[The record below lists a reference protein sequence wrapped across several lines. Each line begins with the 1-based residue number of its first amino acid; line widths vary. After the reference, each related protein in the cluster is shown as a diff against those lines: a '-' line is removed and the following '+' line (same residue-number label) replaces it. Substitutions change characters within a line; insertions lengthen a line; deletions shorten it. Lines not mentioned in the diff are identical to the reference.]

1 MSKSVLPK
9 RQTGIDQSVHAVVR
23 TLLQRFPNVVAFYR
37 YLREGYPIFAQPKP
51 TPLGF
56 RLTGDA
62 RMENGS
68 YEKMEVG
75 IVEKC
80 LANVDVFINIG
91 ANIGYYCC
99 LALARNKPTVA
110 FEPLDANLK
119 LLYKNI
125 AANGWQDQIEI
136 FPLALGNKTGLM
148 ELFGGHTG
156 ASLIEGWAGTP
167 EHHHRLVPISTL
179 DTVLGDR
186 FQGKRCLLLVDIE
199 GAEYAMLQGAS
210 RLLVQS
216 PKPLWM
222 IEIQGADH
230 QPSSIEFNPHFQ
242 KTFQIFW
249 ANGYDCWT
257 VEPAPRLITADEI
270 ESIWATRK
278 NTLTVHNFLFVEHGT
293 TPPHA

>member
-1 MSKSVLPK
+1 MKNLSLTKWYA
-9 RQTGIDQSVHAVVR
+9 GIGRAALSAARPV
-23 TLLQRFPNVVAFYR
+23 TQRFPQAVAFYR
-37 YLREGYPIFAQPKP
+37 YLREGYPLFAQPKP

-56 RLTGDA
+56 RLAGDA
-62 RMENGS
+62 RMESGS

-125 AANGWQDQIEI
+125 AANGWQEQIEI
-136 FPLALGNKTGLM
+136 FPLALSNRSGLL

-167 EHHHRLVPISTL
+167 EHHRRLVPLSTL
-179 DTVLGDR
+179 DIVLGER
-186 FQGKRCLLLVDIE
+186 FHARRCFVLVDIE

-210 RLLVQS
+210 RFLAQS

-230 QPSSIEFNPHFQ
+230 QPSAVGFNPHFLE
-242 KTFQIFW
+242 TFQRFW
-249 ANGYDCWT
+249 DNGYDGWT
-257 VEPAPRLITADEI
+257 VESIPRLVTKDEI
-270 ESIWATRK
+270 ESIGATRQ
-278 NTLTVHNFLFVEHGT
+278 NTLTVHNFLFVESN
-293 TPPHA
+293 TPPPHI

>member
-1 MSKSVLPK
+1 MKNVSRTEWQASIA
-9 RQTGIDQSVHAVVR
+9 RTARAVAR
-23 TLLQRFPNVVAFYR
+23 PAAQRFPQAVAFYR

-56 RLTGDA
+56 RLAGDA
-62 RMENGS
+62 RMESGS
-68 YEKMEVG
+68 YEKMERG

-80 LANVDVFINIG
+80 LANADVFINIG

-99 LALARNKPTVA
+99 LALAHNKPTIA

-125 AANGWQDQIEI
+125 AANGWQEKIEI
-136 FPLALGNKTGLM
+136 FPLALGNRSGLM

-167 EHHHRLVPISTL
+167 EHHRRLVPLSTL

-186 FQGKRCLLLVDIE
+186 FHARRCFVLVDIE

-210 RLLVQS
+210 HFLAQS

-230 QPSSIEFNPHFQ
+230 QPSAVGFNPHFLQ
-242 KTFQIFW
+242 TFQLFW
-249 ANGYDCWT
+249 ENGYDCWT
-257 VEPAPRLITADEI
+257 VEPAPHLVTRDEI
-270 ESIWATRK
+270 ESIEATRQ
-278 NTLTVHNFLFVEHGT
+278 NTLTVHNFLFVEANMA
-293 TPPHA
+293 PPHA